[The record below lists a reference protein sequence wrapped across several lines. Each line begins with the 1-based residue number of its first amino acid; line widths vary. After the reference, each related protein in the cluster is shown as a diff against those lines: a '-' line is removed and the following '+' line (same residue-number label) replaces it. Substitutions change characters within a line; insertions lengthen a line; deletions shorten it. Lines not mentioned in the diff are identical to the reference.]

1 MMIKVLAK
9 PVLILIILSTSLLG
23 SSTHVRTEPEQFMR
37 TELYFGRNISERA
50 EVSRKDF
57 DKFLAEIITPRFPDG
72 LTVVNA
78 AGQFL
83 NSNGEVEKERTVI
96 LVLFY
101 PVSARKDKHFKVEE
115 IREAYKVRFQ
125 QQSVLRVDHPEPLEV
140 SF

>member
-72 LTVVNA
+72 LTVLNA

-101 PVSARKDKHFKVEE
+101 PVSARKDKHLKVEE

>member
-1 MMIKVLAK
+1 
-9 PVLILIILSTSLLG
+9 
-23 SSTHVRTEPEQFMR
+23 MR

-72 LTVVNA
+72 LTVLNA

>member
-1 MMIKVLAK
+1 MMIKVMAR
-9 PVLILIILSTSLLG
+9 PFLILILLSTSLLG
-23 SSTHVRTEPEQFMR
+23 SSTHVRTDPEQFMR

-72 LTVVNA
+72 LTVLNA

-101 PVSARKDKHFKVEE
+101 PVSARKDKHLKVEE

>member
-37 TELYFGRNISERA
+37 TELYFGRNISERG

-72 LTVVNA
+72 LTVLNA

-101 PVSARKDKHFKVEE
+101 PVSARKDKHLKVEE